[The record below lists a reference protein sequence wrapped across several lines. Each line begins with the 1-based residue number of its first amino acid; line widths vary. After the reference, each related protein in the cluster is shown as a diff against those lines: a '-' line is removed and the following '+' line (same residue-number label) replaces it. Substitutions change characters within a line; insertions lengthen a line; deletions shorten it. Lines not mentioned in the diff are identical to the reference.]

1 MVGIY
6 KSVFLISVF
15 LVLSLF
21 FYSLFYVHVHIHTP
35 FILPRVLSFLYRQHT
50 TTYTRYRAMTLSKTL
65 NIAFA
70 GLGAMGFGMASHL
83 VKEGHN
89 VTGYDVY
96 EPSLE
101 KFRAVGGLVSLSPK
115 EAARGNEY
123 FICMVTNS
131 QQAESV
137 LFDSVNG
144 AVQGMSM
151 HSSKGDYG
159 CSRDLNYNTI

>member
-1 MVGIY
+1 MASC
-6 KSVFLISVF
+6 K
-15 LVLSLF
+15 
-21 FYSLFYVHVHIHTP
+21 
-35 FILPRVLSFLYRQHT
+35 
-50 TTYTRYRAMTLSKTL
+50 AL

-101 KFRAVGGLVSLSPK
+101 KFRAVGGRVSSSPK
-115 EAARGNEY
+115 EVAGGNEY
-123 FICMVTNS
+123 FICMVANS

-137 LFDSVNG
+137 LFDSANG
-144 AVQGMSM
+144 AIQGMNM
-151 HSSKGDYG
+151 HFLREYCTSQIVTQCSSTYKLNRHIMLNSAGFFLKT
-159 CSRDLNYNTI
+159 CSTKAE